1 LVDPD
6 LVTAIRGLPQGQRA
20 AIVLVALGELTP
32 TEAAQ
37 VLGTATGTV
46 RSQLFR
52 ARVAL
57 HQALDHITDPKE
69 QDD

>member
-1 LVDPD
+1 V
-6 LVTAIRGLPQGQRA
+6 
-20 AIVLVALGELTP
+20 IVLVALGELTP
-32 TEAAQ
+32 SQVAR
-37 VLGTATGTV
+37 VLGKPVGTV

-57 HQALDHITDPKE
+57 RQALDEPADPEE